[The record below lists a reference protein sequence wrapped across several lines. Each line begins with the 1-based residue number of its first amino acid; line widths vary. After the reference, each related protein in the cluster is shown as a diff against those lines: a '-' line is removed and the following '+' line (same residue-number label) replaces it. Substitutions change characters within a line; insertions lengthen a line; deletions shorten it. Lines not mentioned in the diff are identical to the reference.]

1 MSLLFDSNL
10 SHQLVKILAD
20 QFPGSIHSRQI
31 DRMAPDEVIW
41 KYAFDHGLA
50 VVSKDADFLEIIQSS
65 RYRGKAIKIDL
76 GNCSTLEV
84 AALLLE
90 REQDIKAFLTD
101 PERQSLTLP

>member
-10 SHQLVKILAD
+10 SHQLVRILAD
-20 QFPGSIHSRQI
+20 QFPNSIHARQI

-65 RYRGKAIKIDL
+65 RYHGKAIKIEL
-76 GNCSTLEV
+76 GNCSTQEV

-90 REQDIKAFLTD
+90 HEQDINAFLSD